1 MSKKEKQVTVGVC
14 GLPKHLVDALRAR
27 AKENNRSLSGEIR
40 AIVETYV
47 IHNSKEA
54 A

>member
-14 GLPKHLVDALRAR
+14 GLPKTLVDALRAR

-40 AIVETYV
+40 AIVEAYV
-47 IHNSKEA
+47 INNGGEDA
-54 A
+54 

>member
-14 GLPKHLVDALRAR
+14 GLPKTLVDALRAR

-40 AIVETYV
+40 AIVEAYV
-47 IHNSKEA
+47 IANDKESL
-54 A
+54 

>member
-1 MSKKEKQVTVGVC
+1 MSKSEKQVTIGVC
-14 GLPKHLVDALRAR
+14 GLPKKMVDALRVR

-40 AIVETYV
+40 AIVEAYV
-47 IHNSKEA
+47 IANSKEA